1 RIAINDIYMRL
12 LAGAGGAA
20 MPSWKDVIEDNE
32 IWALAYYVRYLQ
44 GFKKDQAKRKAF
56 INSIEKNK

>member
-1 RIAINDIYMRL
+1 MRL

-20 MPSWKDVIEDNE
+20 MPSWIDVIEDNE

-44 GFKKDQAKRKAF
+44 GFKKRP
-56 INSIEKNK
+56 S